1 MKHRNKLL
9 RAFHCP
15 PQCHDWDDF
24 FDFSRWSLPNHSRNI
39 PSRAWS
45 NMTSSF
51 TGNYVWCWLDV
62 MFIIG
67 LINKKIL
74 MAQAVIVCLWCAIC
88 LATEQTVPTERKITR
103 SSVRAFSLNQRVSR
117 LKDIN
122 EYLLL
127 YLILSLTFVCTQ
139 HVLFLRFEVIGSCNA
154 WKLCVIFY
162 DGPYRI
168 LRCNI
173 IDIHIYLYPCRW
185 ATCDR

>member
-1 MKHRNKLL
+1 
-9 RAFHCP
+9 
-15 PQCHDWDDF
+15 
-24 FDFSRWSLPNHSRNI
+24 
-39 PSRAWS
+39 
-45 NMTSSF
+45 
-51 TGNYVWCWLDV
+51 
-62 MFIIG
+62 
-67 LINKKIL
+67 

-127 YLILSLTFVCTQ
+127 YLISSLTFVCTQ
-139 HVLFLRFEVIGSCNA
+139 HVLLLRFEVIGSCNA

-173 IDIHIYLYPCRW
+173 IGIHIYLYPCRW
-185 ATCDR
+185 ASCDRWIDLGKATESSCIRRICRRWWHRRDIGFSWAKTLQRRHTNSEENIKM